1 MLQGLEFLSRSIDQK
16 SASLKVLVESNFER
30 FVRAKTTIDNVY
42 SEMRNQGAELDQD
55 RSRTHSRV
63 TSRSSTHF
71 RNASGQG
78 PLSPGKGANKQLQ
91 SDKKK
96 NALTKESEYGV
107 QGIKAPLIEVA
118 VKAEEIWGP
127 ALGGRER
134 EGNLKSVMD
143 SVDKSQGVFKL
154 GNSVCDCIKRKDYE
168 GLVDE
173 YSRARKYTEDA
184 RQIANNA
191 SNGHAQLT
199 DSQIHQIVI
208 TGRMWSEVE
217 DRIEHFK
224 RDIWRKLTNI
234 QNNATSSTE
243 RNAQDDH
250 MALIGILLELGVE
263 DNPIW
268 VWLLSR
274 YDHLKNKIKATFE
287 RSRVEIEVLRRRLAN
302 MEPPVSQIV
311 ASHLQSPARKDADE
325 TSKDL
330 DTPPV
335 LELWD
340 LIYDS
345 LNNLLSVQG
354 GILGEVIEFWGR
366 AQTFIDGKGQKTLP
380 IGIDGRSRKHHR
392 LSTDGVKDLQN
403 GAAELVG
410 ILQENISSFFADPPI
425 EDISMLYSPTT
436 PTPVTPQSATLSPY
450 AHQDSRFKFD
460 ENHPLPPPQRRG
472 EAWEEFAFWP
482 PYANSLSGVH
492 YLEKLL
498 TLLGSAAS
506 EAITMRPIA
515 SGHTL
520 SEKLRTMVTS
530 ARERS
535 ARAAC
540 AAWGRDAEMCKLME
554 DWSPANDQPK
564 LTNMPARFS
573 ALENTVLSGMQKI
586 LYIPEAAMTKSG
598 SVALVSPPPAKLVQM
613 VRSQF
618 VTSLYKALSGMV
630 ENAESSMPHNEEN
643 EIAGPDGITFLRGV
657 DKSLRGKHKVDS
669 STTLVFENPLT
680 VNRTS
685 ADSSP
690 SPISQLF
697 KALSSLT

>member
-1 MLQGLEFLSRSIDQK
+1 MLQGLDFLSRSIDQK

-42 SEMRNQGAELDQD
+42 SEMRSQGVEPEQE

-71 RNASGQG
+71 RNASGQS
-78 PLSPGKGANKQLQ
+78 PLSPGRSANKALQ
-91 SDKKK
+91 SDKRK

-107 QGIKAPLIEVA
+107 QGIKVPLIEVA

-134 EGNLKSVMD
+134 EGSLKSVMD
-143 SVDKSQGVFKL
+143 SIDKSQGVFMVGKAV
-154 GNSVCDCIKRKDYE
+154 SECIKRKDYE
-168 GLVDE
+168 GLVRE
-173 YSRARKYTEDA
+173 YSRARNYTEEV
-184 RQIANNA
+184 RQMAENA
-191 SNGHAQLT
+191 SNGKALPT
-199 DSQIHQIVI
+199 DSQVHQIVI
-208 TGRMWSEVE
+208 TSRMWSEME
-217 DRIEHFK
+217 DRIESFK
-224 RDIWRKLTNI
+224 RDIWRKLTSI
-234 QNNATSSTE
+234 QNTPSSSIE
-243 RNAQDDH
+243 GNPQDDH
-250 MALIGILLELGVE
+250 MALISILLELGVE

-268 VWLLSR
+268 VWLLSQ
-274 YDHLKNKIKATFE
+274 YDHLKNKITATFE

-302 MEPPVSQIV
+302 MEPPVPQIV
-311 ASHLQSPARKDADE
+311 ACHLQSSTLKDAGKVN
-325 TSKDL
+325 KDL
-330 DTPPV
+330 DSPPV

-340 LIYDS
+340 LIYSS

-354 GILGEVIEFWGR
+354 GVLGEVMEFWSK
-366 AQTFIDGKGQKTLP
+366 AQAFIDGKGQKTLP

-392 LSTDGVKDLQN
+392 LSTDGVRDLQN

-410 ILQENISSFFADPPI
+410 ILQENIYSFFADPPI
-425 EDISMLYSPTT
+425 EDISMLYSPMT

-450 AHQDSRFKFD
+450 AHQDSRFRFD
-460 ENHPLPPPQRRG
+460 ENHPLPPSLRRG

-515 SGHTL
+515 SGHVLT
-520 SEKLRTMVTS
+520 EKLRTMVTS

-540 AAWGRDAEMCKLME
+540 AAWGRDAELCKNME
-554 DWSPANDQPK
+554 DWSRASDQPE

-573 ALENTVLSGMQKI
+573 ALETTVLSGMQRI
-586 LYIPEAAMTKSG
+586 LYIPEAAVTKSG
-598 SVALVSPPPAKLVQM
+598 SAAIVSPPPAKLVQM

-630 ENAESSMPHNEEN
+630 ENAESSKPQNGRD
-643 EIAGPDGITFLRGV
+643 IV
-657 DKSLRGKHKVDS
+657 SSDKMRSSVGTGTTLYSDDKVRS
-669 STTLVFENPLT
+669 STWLWVSILG
-680 VNRTS
+680 
-685 ADSSP
+685 
-690 SPISQLF
+690 
-697 KALSSLT
+697 

>member
-1 MLQGLEFLSRSIDQK
+1 MLQGLDFLSRSIDQK

-42 SEMRNQGAELDQD
+42 SEMRSQGAEPGLDKP
-55 RSRTHSRV
+55 RTHSRV

-71 RNASGQG
+71 RNASAQG
-78 PLSPGKGANKQLQ
+78 PLSPGRSANQALQ

-134 EGNLKSVMD
+134 EGSLKSVMD
-143 SVDKSQGVFKL
+143 SVDKSSGVFKV
-154 GNSVCDCIKRKDYE
+154 GKAVSECIKCKDYE
-168 GLVDE
+168 GLVRE
-173 YSRARKYTEDA
+173 YSRARKYIEEA

-191 SNGHAQLT
+191 SNGQALLT
-199 DSQIHQIVI
+199 DSQVHQIVI
-208 TGRMWSEVE
+208 TGRMWSEME
-217 DRIEHFK
+217 DRIERFK
-224 RDIWRKLTNI
+224 RDIWRKLTNV
-234 QNNATSSTE
+234 QNSATLSTE
-243 RNAQDDH
+243 ANTLDDH
-250 MALIGILLELGVE
+250 MALISILLELGVE

-268 VWLLSR
+268 VWLLSQ
-274 YDHLKNKIKATFE
+274 YDHLKNKITATFE

-302 MEPPVSQIV
+302 REPPVSQIV
-311 ASHLQSPARKDADE
+311 ASHLKSPARKDAGG
-325 TSKDL
+325 TNKDL

-340 LIYDS
+340 LIYTS

-354 GILGEVIEFWGR
+354 GVLGEVIEFWSK

-392 LSTDGVKDLQN
+392 LSTDGVRDLQN

-410 ILQENISSFFADPPI
+410 ILQENICSFFADQPI
-425 EDISMLYSPTT
+425 EDISMLYSPMT
-436 PTPVTPQSATLSPY
+436 PTPVTPQSASLSPY
-450 AHQDSRFKFD
+450 ARQDSRFRFD
-460 ENHPLPPPQRRG
+460 ENHPPPPSLRRG

-492 YLEKLL
+492 YLEKIL
-498 TLLGSAAS
+498 TLLGSAAG

-540 AAWGRDAEMCKLME
+540 AAWGRDAEMCKVME
-554 DWSPANDQPK
+554 DWSRASDQPE

-573 ALENTVLSGMQKI
+573 ALETTVLSGMQKI
-586 LYIPEAAMTKSG
+586 LYIPEVAVSKSG
-598 SVALVSPPPAKLVQM
+598 SVAIVSPPPAKLVQM

-630 ENAESSMPHNEEN
+630 ENAESSKPQDGEDDVLGSDERGFSRVMGINPHSKN
-643 EIAGPDGITFLRGV
+643 
-657 DKSLRGKHKVDS
+657 KVRS
-669 STTLVFENPLT
+669 SN
-680 VNRTS
+680 
-685 ADSSP
+685 
-690 SPISQLF
+690 QLC
-697 KALSSLT
+697 STIIC

>member
-1 MLQGLEFLSRSIDQK
+1 MLQGLDFLSRSIDQK

-42 SEMRNQGAELDQD
+42 SEMRNQGAEPEQE

-71 RNASGQG
+71 RHASGQS
-78 PLSPGKGANKQLQ
+78 PLSPGRSANKALQ
-91 SDKKK
+91 SEKRK
-96 NALTKESEYGV
+96 NALAKESEYGV
-107 QGIKAPLIEVA
+107 QGIKVPLIEVA

-134 EGNLKSVMD
+134 EGSLKSVMD
-143 SVDKSQGVFKL
+143 SIDKSQGVFMVGKAV
-154 GNSVCDCIKRKDYE
+154 SECIKRKDYE
-168 GLVDE
+168 GLVRE
-173 YSRARKYTEDA
+173 YSRARKYTEEA
-184 RQIANNA
+184 RQMADNA
-191 SNGHAQLT
+191 SNGQSLPT
-199 DSQIHQIVI
+199 DSQVHQIVI
-208 TGRMWSEVE
+208 ISRMWSEME
-217 DRIEHFK
+217 DRIEIFK
-224 RDIWRKLTNI
+224 RDIWRKLTSI
-234 QNNATSSTE
+234 QNTPSSSSSIE
-243 RNAQDDH
+243 GNPQDDH
-250 MALIGILLELGVE
+250 MALISILLELGVE

-268 VWLLSR
+268 VWLLSQ
-274 YDHLKNKIKATFE
+274 YDHLKNKITATFE

-302 MEPPVSQIV
+302 MEPPVPEIV
-311 ASHLQSPARKDADE
+311 ACHLQSSTSKDVGRVN
-325 TSKDL
+325 KDL

-340 LIYDS
+340 LIYSS

-354 GILGEVIEFWGR
+354 GVLGEVMEFWSK
-366 AQTFIDGKGQKTLP
+366 AQAFIDGKGQKTLP

-392 LSTDGVKDLQN
+392 LSTDGVRDLQN

-410 ILQENISSFFADPPI
+410 ILQENIYSFFADPPI
-425 EDISMLYSPTT
+425 EDISMLYSPMT

-450 AHQDSRFKFD
+450 AHQDSRFRFD
-460 ENHPLPPPQRRG
+460 ENHPLPPSLRRG

-515 SGHTL
+515 SGHVL
-520 SEKLRTMVTS
+520 MEKLRTMVTS

-540 AAWGRDAEMCKLME
+540 AAWGRDAELCKDME
-554 DWSPANDQPK
+554 DWSRASDQPE

-573 ALENTVLSGMQKI
+573 ALETTVLSGMQRI
-586 LYIPEAAMTKSG
+586 LYIPEAAVTKSG
-598 SVALVSPPPAKLVQM
+598 SAAIVSPPAAKLVQM

-630 ENAESSMPHNEEN
+630 ENAESSKPRNGRD
-643 EIAGPDGITFLRGV
+643 IV
-657 DKSLRGKHKVDS
+657 SSDKVRSLVVTG
-669 STTLVFENPLT
+669 TTLYNDDKVRCST
-680 VNRTS
+680 
-685 ADSSP
+685 
-690 SPISQLF
+690 
-697 KALSSLT
+697 

>member
-1 MLQGLEFLSRSIDQK
+1 
-16 SASLKVLVESNFER
+16 
-30 FVRAKTTIDNVY
+30 
-42 SEMRNQGAELDQD
+42 MRNQGAEPEQD

-71 RNASGQG
+71 KNASGQG
-78 PLSPGKGANKQLQ
+78 PLSPGRGANKPLQ

-96 NALTKESEYGV
+96 HALTKESEYGV

-134 EGNLKSVMD
+134 EGSLRSAMD
-143 SVDKSQGVFKL
+143 SVDKSHGVFKV
-154 GNSVCDCIKRKDYE
+154 GMVVSECIKRKDYE
-168 GLVDE
+168 GLVGE
-173 YSRARKYTEDA
+173 YSRARNFTEDA

-191 SNGHAQLT
+191 SNGYTQLT
-199 DSQIHQIVI
+199 DSQVHQIVI

-224 RDIWRKLTNI
+224 RDIWRKLTSV
-234 QNNATSSTE
+234 QNNAPSSAE
-243 RNAQDDH
+243 RNVQDDH

-274 YDHLKNKIKATFE
+274 YDYLKNKINATFE

-302 MEPPVSQIV
+302 MEPPSSQIV
-311 ASHLQSPARKDADE
+311 AGHLQSPARKDADD

-354 GILGEVIEFWGR
+354 GILGEVIEFWGN

-410 ILQENISSFFADPPI
+410 ILQENIYSFFADPPI

-436 PTPVTPQSATLSPY
+436 PTSVAPQSATLSPY

-460 ENHPLPPPQRRG
+460 ENHPPPPSLRRG

-492 YLEKLL
+492 YLDKLL

-515 SGHTL
+515 SGHVL
-520 SEKLRTMVTS
+520 SEKLRTMVTI

-540 AAWGRDAEMCKLME
+540 AAWGRDAEMCKIME
-554 DWSPANDQPK
+554 DWSRASDQPE
-564 LTNMPARFS
+564 LTNMPARFA
-573 ALENTVLSGMQKI
+573 ALENTVLSGMQKM
-586 LYIPEAAMTKSG
+586 LYIPEAAVTKSG
-598 SVALVSPPPAKLVQM
+598 SVAIVSPPPAKLVQM

-630 ENAESSMPHNEEN
+630 ENAESSTPHNEKDDV
-643 EIAGPDGITFLRGV
+643 APPDDMIISKGV
-657 DKSLRGKHKVDS
+657 DKSLHGNNKVKP
-669 STTLVFENPLT
+669 STQLVFGNLLIAY
-680 VNRTS
+680 RTS
-685 ADSSP
+685 ASSLP
-690 SPISQLF
+690 SPTLQLF
-697 KALSSLT
+697 RALSSPT

>member
-1 MLQGLEFLSRSIDQK
+1 
-16 SASLKVLVESNFER
+16 
-30 FVRAKTTIDNVY
+30 
-42 SEMRNQGAELDQD
+42 MRNQGAEPEQD

-63 TSRSSTHF
+63 TSRSSTQF
-71 RNASGQG
+71 RNASGQS
-78 PLSPGKGANKQLQ
+78 PLSPGRGANKVFQ

-134 EGNLKSVMD
+134 VGSLKSVMG
-143 SVDKSQGVFKL
+143 SVDKSHGIFKV
-154 GNSVCDCIKRKDYE
+154 GKAVSECIKRKDYE
-168 GLVDE
+168 GLVRE
-173 YSRARKYTEDA
+173 YAHAREFAEDA
-184 RQIANNA
+184 KQIANNA

-199 DSQIHQIVI
+199 ESEVHQIVI

-224 RDIWRKLTNI
+224 RDIWRKLSNI
-234 QNNATSSTE
+234 QNSAISSIE
-243 RNAQDDH
+243 HSSQDDH
-250 MALIGILLELGVE
+250 MALISILLELGVE

-274 YDHLKNKIKATFE
+274 YDNLKNKINATFE

-302 MEPPVSQIV
+302 MEPPVSQII
-311 ASHLQSPARKDADE
+311 ASHLQNPGRKNANE

-340 LIYDS
+340 LIYNS

-354 GILGEVIEFWGR
+354 GILGEVIEFWSR
-366 AQTFIDGKGQKTLP
+366 AQAFIDGKGQKTLP

-410 ILQENISSFFADPPI
+410 ILQESVYSFFADPPV
-425 EDISMLYSPTT
+425 EDISMLQSPTT
-436 PTPVTPQSATLSPY
+436 PTPITPQSATLSPY

-460 ENHPLPPPQRRG
+460 ENNPPPPSLRRG
-472 EAWEEFAFWP
+472 EAWEEFSFWP
-482 PYANSLSGVH
+482 PHANSLSGVH
-492 YLEKLL
+492 YLGKLL

-506 EAITMRPIA
+506 EAITMHPIT
-515 SGHTL
+515 SGPTL
-520 SEKLRTMVTS
+520 SEKLRIMVTS

-540 AAWGRDAEMCKLME
+540 AAWGRDAEMCKIME
-554 DWSPANDQPK
+554 DWSRANDQPE

-573 ALENTVLSGMQKI
+573 ALENTILSGMQKI
-586 LYIPEAAMTKSG
+586 LYIPEAAVPKSG
-598 SVALVSPPPAKLVQM
+598 SVAIVSPPPAKLVQM

-630 ENAESSMPHNEEN
+630 ENAESSKPQNERDEA
-643 EIAGPDGITFLRGV
+643 AGPDGMVVSRGV
-657 DKSLRGKHKVDS
+657 DKRLHGKSKVKS
-669 STTLVFENPLT
+669 SAQLFFTDLLT
-680 VNRTS
+680 VSRTS
-685 ADSSP
+685 ASSLP
-690 SPISQLF
+690 CLTSQLS
-697 KALSSLT
+697 KVLLSLI

>member
-1 MLQGLEFLSRSIDQK
+1 
-16 SASLKVLVESNFER
+16 
-30 FVRAKTTIDNVY
+30 
-42 SEMRNQGAELDQD
+42 MRNQGTDPEQD

-78 PLSPGKGANKQLQ
+78 PLSPGRGANKALQ
-91 SDKKK
+91 SEKKK

-134 EGNLKSVMD
+134 EGSLKSVMN
-143 SVDKSQGVFKL
+143 SVDKNHGVFKVGKL
-154 GNSVCDCIKRKDYE
+154 VSECIKRKDYE
-168 GLVDE
+168 RLVRE
-173 YSRARKYTEDA
+173 YSRAREYAEDA
-184 RQIANNA
+184 KQIANNA

-199 DSQIHQIVI
+199 DSQVHQIVI

-217 DRIEHFK
+217 DRIEHLK
-224 RDIWRKLTNI
+224 RDIWRKLTSIHNS
-234 QNNATSSTE
+234 ATSFIE
-243 RNAQDDH
+243 HNGQGDH
-250 MALIGILLELGVE
+250 MALISILLELGVE

-274 YDHLKNKIKATFE
+274 YDHLKNKINATFE

-302 MEPPVSQIV
+302 MEPPVSQII
-311 ASHLQSPARKDADE
+311 ASHLQSPSWKDAE
-325 TSKDL
+325 KMSKDM

-354 GILGEVIEFWGR
+354 GILGEIIEFWAK

-410 ILQENISSFFADPPI
+410 ILQENIYSFFADAPV
-425 EDISMLYSPTT
+425 EDVSMLYSPTT
-436 PTPVTPQSATLSPY
+436 PTPITPQSATLSPY
-450 AHQDSRFKFD
+450 AHQDFRFKFD
-460 ENHPLPPPQRRG
+460 ENNPPPPSLRRG

-506 EAITMRPIA
+506 EAITMHPIA

-520 SEKLRTMVTS
+520 SEKLRIMVTS

-540 AAWGRDAEMCKLME
+540 AAWGRDAELCKTME
-554 DWSPANDQPK
+554 DWSRANEHPE

-573 ALENTVLSGMQKI
+573 ALENMILSGMQKI
-586 LYIPEAAMTKSG
+586 LYIPDAAVTKSG
-598 SVALVSPPPAKLVQM
+598 SAAIVPPPPAKLVQM

-630 ENAESSMPHNEEN
+630 ENAESSKPHNEED
-643 EIAGPDGITFLRGV
+643 EVAGPDGMVVSRGV
-657 DKSLRGKHKVDS
+657 NKSLHGKSKVTS
-669 STTLVFENPLT
+669 STQLSFNSLLT
-680 VNRTS
+680 VSRTS
-685 ADSSP
+685 ASSLP
-690 SPISQLF
+690 SLTSQLF

>member
-1 MLQGLEFLSRSIDQK
+1 MLHGLEFLSQSIDQK

-42 SEMRNQGAELDQD
+42 SEMRNQGVEPEQD

-63 TSRSSTHF
+63 TSRSSAHF

-78 PLSPGKGANKQLQ
+78 PLSPGRGANKLLQ

-134 EGNLKSVMD
+134 EGSLKSVMSSID
-143 SVDKSQGVFKL
+143 NSHGIFKAGKL
-154 GNSVCDCIKRKDYE
+154 VSECMKRKDYE
-168 GLVDE
+168 GLVRE

-184 RQIANNA
+184 RQIANNV
-191 SNGHAQLT
+191 SDGHAQLT
-199 DSQIHQIVI
+199 DSQVHQIVI
-208 TGRMWSEVE
+208 TGRMWLEVE

-234 QNNATSSTE
+234 QSNATSYTE
-243 RNAQDDH
+243 RNGQNDH
-250 MALIGILLELGVE
+250 MALISILLELGVE

-274 YDHLKNKIKATFE
+274 YDHLKNKINATFE

-302 MEPPVSQIV
+302 LEPPASQIV

-340 LIYDS
+340 LIYNS

-354 GILGEVIEFWGR
+354 GILGEVIEFWGK
-366 AQTFIDGKGQKTLP
+366 AQTFIDGKEQKSLP

-410 ILQENISSFFADPPI
+410 ILQEKICSFFVDPPI

-436 PTPVTPQSATLSPY
+436 PTPITPQSATVVPY

-460 ENHPLPPPQRRG
+460 ENHPPPPSLRRG

-506 EAITMRPIA
+506 EAIAMRPIA

-520 SEKLRTMVTS
+520 SEKLKTMVNS

-540 AAWGRDAEMCKLME
+540 AAWGRDAEMCKIME
-554 DWSPANDQPK
+554 DWSRAKDKPE
-564 LTNMPARFS
+564 LTKIPARFS
-573 ALENTVLSGMQKI
+573 ALEKRLLSGLQRI
-586 LYIPEAAMTKSG
+586 LYIPDAAVSKSG
-598 SVALVSPPPAKLVQM
+598 SVAIVSPPPAKLVHM

-630 ENAESSMPHNEEN
+630 ENAESSKSHNEKDEAADSDDML
-643 EIAGPDGITFLRGV
+643 ISRGV
-657 DKSLRGKHKVDS
+657 IRSLDGDNKVNS
-669 STTLVFENPLT
+669 STQLLFDNLLT
-680 VNRTS
+680 VYRTFAS
-685 ADSSP
+685 FLP
-690 SPISQLF
+690 SPTSQLF
-697 KALSSLT
+697 KAL

>member
-1 MLQGLEFLSRSIDQK
+1 MLQGLDFVSRSIDQK

-42 SEMRNQGAELDQD
+42 SEMRNQGTDLEQD
-55 RSRTHSRV
+55 RSRSHSRV

-78 PLSPGKGANKQLQ
+78 PLSPGKGANKALP

-96 NALTKESEYGV
+96 NAMTKENEYGV

-134 EGNLKSVMD
+134 EGNLKLVMD
-143 SVDKSQGVFKL
+143 SVNQRQGIFKV
-154 GNSVCDCIKRKDYE
+154 GKAVSECIKRKDYE
-168 GLVDE
+168 GLVRE
-173 YSRARKYTEDA
+173 YSRARKYTEEA

-191 SNGHAQLT
+191 SNSQMLLT
-199 DSQIHQIVI
+199 NSEVHQIVI
-208 TGRMWSEVE
+208 TGRMWSEME
-217 DRIEHFK
+217 DGIEHFK

-234 QNNATSSTE
+234 QNSTTLSTE
-243 RNAQDDH
+243 GKTQDDH

-268 VWLLSR
+268 VWLLSQ
-274 YDHLKNKIKATFE
+274 YDHLKNKITATFE

-302 MEPPVSQIV
+302 TEPPVSQIV
-311 ASHLQSPARKDADE
+311 ASHLRSPTRKDAGK
-325 TSKDL
+325 TNKDL

-340 LIYDS
+340 LILNS

-354 GILGEVIEFWGR
+354 GILGEVIEFWSK

-403 GAAELVG
+403 GASELVG
-410 ILQENISSFFADPPI
+410 ILQENIYSFFADTPI
-425 EDISMLYSPTT
+425 EDISMLYSPMT
-436 PTPVTPQSATLSPY
+436 PTPLTPQSAILSPY
-450 AHQDSRFKFD
+450 AHQDSRFRFD
-460 ENHPLPPPQRRG
+460 ENHPLPPSLRRG

-506 EAITMRPIA
+506 EAITMGPIA

-520 SEKLRTMVTS
+520 SEKLRNMITI

-540 AAWGRDAEMCKLME
+540 AAWGRDAEMCKIME
-554 DWSPANDQPK
+554 DWSRASDQPE

-573 ALENTVLSGMQKI
+573 ALETTVLSGMQKI
-586 LYIPEAAMTKSG
+586 LYIPEAAVTKSV
-598 SVALVSPPPAKLVQM
+598 SVTIVSPPPAKLVQM

-630 ENAESSMPHNEEN
+630 ENAESSRAQYEKDDNVGSDDIGVSRGMDRHPH
-643 EIAGPDGITFLRGV
+643 G
-657 DKSLRGKHKVDS
+657 KSKVRY
-669 STTLVFENPLT
+669 STRF
-680 VNRTS
+680 
-685 ADSSP
+685 
-690 SPISQLF
+690 
-697 KALSSLT
+697 

>member
-1 MLQGLEFLSRSIDQK
+1 MLQGLDFLSRSIDQK

-42 SEMRNQGAELDQD
+42 SEMRNQGAEAEKD

-78 PLSPGKGANKQLQ
+78 PLSPGKGANKPLQ

-96 NALTKESEYGV
+96 NALMKESEYGV

-134 EGNLKSVMD
+134 EGSLKSAVN
-143 SVDKSQGVFKL
+143 SVDKSHGVFKV
-154 GNSVCDCIKRKDYE
+154 GMAVSECIKRKDYE
-168 GLVDE
+168 GLVGE
-173 YSRARKYTEDA
+173 YSRARKYAEDA
-184 RQIANNA
+184 IQIANNS
-191 SNGHAQLT
+191 SNGYEQLT
-199 DSQIHQIVI
+199 DSQVHQIVI
-208 TGRMWSEVE
+208 TSRMWSEVE

-224 RDIWRKLTNI
+224 RDIWRKLTSV
-234 QNNATSSTE
+234 QNNAQSSAE
-243 RNAQDDH
+243 RNVQDDH

-274 YDHLKNKIKATFE
+274 YDYLKNKINATFE

-302 MEPPVSQIV
+302 MEPPVSQII
-311 ASHLQSPARKDADE
+311 ASHLQSPARKDADDP
-325 TSKDL
+325 SKDL

-340 LIYDS
+340 LIYDALS
-345 LNNLLSVQG
+345 NLLSVQG
-354 GILGEVIEFWGR
+354 GILGEVIDFWGK
-366 AQTFIDGKGQKTLP
+366 AQAFIDGKGQKALP

-410 ILQENISSFFADPPI
+410 ILQESIYSFFADPPI

-436 PTPVTPQSATLSPY
+436 PTPVTPQSATLLPY

-460 ENHPLPPPQRRG
+460 ETHPPPPSMQRG

-482 PYANSLSGVH
+482 PYSNSLSGVH
-492 YLEKLL
+492 YLDKLL

-506 EAITMRPIA
+506 EAITIRPIA
-515 SGHTL
+515 SGHAL
-520 SEKLRTMVTS
+520 SEKLRIMVTS

-540 AAWGRDAEMCKLME
+540 AAWGRDAEMCKVME
-554 DWSPANDQPK
+554 DWSRASDQPE
-564 LTNMPARFS
+564 LTNMPTRFS
-573 ALENTVLSGMQKI
+573 ALESTVLSGMQKI
-586 LYIPEAAMTKSG
+586 LYIPEAAVTKSG
-598 SVALVSPPPAKLVQM
+598 SVAIISPPPAKLVQM

-630 ENAESSMPHNEEN
+630 ENAESSTLNNEKDEVAAPADM
-643 EIAGPDGITFLRGV
+643 IISKGM
-657 DKSLRGKHKVDS
+657 DKSLHGKNKVKTS
-669 STTLVFENPLT
+669 MQFICEILLIAY
-680 VNRTS
+680 RTS
-685 ADSSP
+685 ASSLP
-690 SPISQLF
+690 SPTLQLF
-697 KALSSLT
+697 RALSSLI